1 MPWKECH
8 VVEERLRFIAR
19 LLDGEKMAGLCR
31 EFGISRKTGYKIYD
45 RYQDGAV
52 KLTKSSSS
60 DPQDTGLEPAV
71 NPPCWGSET
80 AVSLNLT
87 VSIIPLPAEVAR

>member
-1 MPWKECH
+1 MEGIDAPICQDGRSGGFTE
-8 VVEERLRFIAR
+8 LLAR
-19 LLDGEKMAGLCR
+19 AEVSHDALI
-31 EFGISRKTGYKIYD
+31 EFP
-45 RYQDGAV
+45 GAV

-60 DPQDTGLEPAV
+60 DLQDTGLEPAV

-87 VSIIPLPAEVAR
+87 IPP

>member
-1 MPWKECH
+1 MM
-8 VVEERLRFIAR
+8 L
-19 LLDGEKMAGLCR
+19 
-31 EFGISRKTGYKIYD
+31 T
-45 RYQDGAV
+45 V

-60 DPQDTGLEPAV
+60 DPQDAGLEPAV

-87 VSIIPLPAEVAR
+87 IPVIEHLDVVEQRHLRVALVHGAGA